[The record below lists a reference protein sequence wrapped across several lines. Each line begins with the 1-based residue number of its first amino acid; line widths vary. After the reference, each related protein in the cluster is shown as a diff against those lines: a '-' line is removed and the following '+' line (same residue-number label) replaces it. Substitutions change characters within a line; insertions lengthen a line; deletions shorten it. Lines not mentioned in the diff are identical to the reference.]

1 MAQSYVSTKNGCLSI
16 PGFTAIPGSFS
27 INLPT
32 AQLPV
37 LEMCSGGFVNRIE
50 GFKDLTF
57 TATLYLQ
64 KGVANAS
71 IDVLQGLRG
80 QIVATI
86 DTGCTITFNAAI
98 ENVGIPKDEGSVVT
112 VQVSG
117 GHFGSSGTDI
127 SIAWVET

>member
-27 INLPT
+27 LNFPT

-37 LEMCSGGFVNRIE
+37 LEMCSGGFVNRVE

-64 KGVANAS
+64 KGTAGCS
-71 IDVLQGLRG
+71 IDDLPGARG
-80 QIVATI
+80 SIVATI
-86 DTGCTITFNAAI
+86 DTGCTVTFPGAI
-98 ENVGIPKDEGSVVT
+98 ENVGIAKDEGSVVT

-117 GHFGSSGTDI
+117 GHYTSSGTNI
-127 SIAWVET
+127 SIVWSEA